1 MENRRPWIVGHRG
14 CLYEELENTRQGF
27 QKTFEMGADAVEL
40 DVFLLKCGTLIV
52 FHGGGTDENPGHL
65 LDYCNVNKGILDLT
79 YEEALELTF
88 NPKYA
93 EFGCTSEK
101 TLAGWIPTL
110 EEVLVDAKESGLH
123 VKVELK
129 GPETVVPTLEAVE
142 RLEMASQVSYASFD
156 HDRIA
161 HLRKLRPDKTMYPT
175 GALFNDLPHDFLD
188 QAERAGA
195 TEIHLR
201 YDTCHKNII
210 SRIHN
215 AGYGSM
221 AWFRGPIGMAN
232 DCQDRF
238 WDVGNEDE
246 SMYEAML
253 RTGVQQMCIN
263 RPDVLAQLRQKLLTT
278 TKRDE
283 KDKSVEGFYKD
294 QWELHNAQSTSYNM
308 TYVA

>member
-1 MENRRPWIVGHRG
+1 MNRRPWIVGHRG
-14 CLYEELENTRQGF
+14 CLYDELENTREGF
-27 QKTFEMGADAVEL
+27 QKSNEMGADAVEL
-40 DVFLLKCGTLIV
+40 DVFLLKCGSLIV

-65 LDYCNVNKGILDLT
+65 LDYCNVDKGILDLT

-88 NPKYA
+88 NPNYA

-101 TLAGWIPTL
+101 ILAGCIPTL
-110 EEVLVDAKESGLH
+110 EQVLVDAKKSGLH

-129 GPETVVPTLEAVE
+129 GPGTVEPTLELVE
-142 RLEMASQVSYASFD
+142 QLDMTSQVSYSSFD

-161 HLRKLRPDKTMYPT
+161 HLRKLRPDKSMYPT

-201 YDTCHKNII
+201 YDTCHQNII
-210 SRIHN
+210 SRIHD

-221 AWFRGPIGMAN
+221 AWFRGPIGMAS

-263 RPDVLAQLRQKLLTT
+263 RPDVLVQVRQKLLTT
-278 TKRDE
+278 AD
-283 KDKSVEGFYKD
+283 DVEDNINDVAFYKD
-294 QWELHNAQSTSYNM
+294 QWQLHTITSTTHNV
-308 TYVA
+308 TYSA